1 MIVVWL
7 KMKVFSIL
15 LLFICALLG
24 YLLFTD
30 EQLDDG
36 IADLIQQYNNEHL
49 VENNGSIF
57 QLGMW
62 SEISE
67 DPMQIGLWRLSQ
79 YQNALKKMA
88 DGSQELDYQDYPEEL
103 LINNLYTIENI
114 PNLLCDLKDP
124 NCLEYIYLN
133 SELIADIVTPKIL
146 YIERYD
152 QQMTFKDFSL
162 YEKPSYYL
170 PVPSF
175 GPSETILQLKLLQLI
190 EEFKAEQ
197 YQSTI
202 QALTQLVN
210 FHKRILAQTPY
221 MVPKI
226 KSLVELEMVLNT
238 TAFLVSKTPQPQLNL
253 WQPTLAAFAPL
264 TKAQLSMD
272 KQFFHEFVAQVNALE
287 DINLDDYNLNEY
299 DESLPKFLNLL
310 PTKVLYKKN
319 KTINMLYQWMTSN
332 QGLMSLEN
340 NHITTKAKSK
350 MEDILT
356 FDYQNPMGSM
366 LAISMAPKLLNLE
379 PFLYQLNVKQQMLN
393 YLFLAKIKAEQ
404 LTPFLSPFTQDPAY
418 FSEQL
423 FCITTNKNSESDICI
438 SQL

>member
-1 MIVVWL
+1 
-7 KMKVFSIL
+7 
-15 LLFICALLG
+15 
-24 YLLFTD
+24 
-30 EQLDDG
+30 
-36 IADLIQQYNNEHL
+36 
-49 VENNGSIF
+49 
-57 QLGMW
+57 
-62 SEISE
+62 
-67 DPMQIGLWRLSQ
+67 
-79 YQNALKKMA
+79 
-88 DGSQELDYQDYPEEL
+88 
-103 LINNLYTIENI
+103 
-114 PNLLCDLKDP
+114 
-124 NCLEYIYLN
+124 
-133 SELIADIVTPKIL
+133 
-146 YIERYD
+146 
-152 QQMTFKDFSL
+152 
-162 YEKPSYYL
+162 
-170 PVPSF
+170 
-175 GPSETILQLKLLQLI
+175 
-190 EEFKAEQ
+190 
-197 YQSTI
+197 
-202 QALTQLVN
+202 
-210 FHKRILAQTPY
+210 

-272 KQFFHEFVAQVNALE
+272 KQFFHEFVAQVNALA

-310 PTKVLYKKN
+310 PTKVLYKK

-404 LTPFLSPFTQDPAY
+404 RAPFLSPFTQDR
-418 FSEQL
+418 L
-423 FCITTNKNSESDICI
+423 FF
-438 SQL
+438 